1 MEVFLIFVKI
11 YKWGKINGY
20 LRWEEYF
27 LIEAQNKKRAKRVA
41 QLMDN
46 SSIFSMDVNAY
57 PDCRT
62 LRKVKNQS
70 HLEQLADELGF
81 NSDDITLFSEEGFK
95 EFSFPE

>member
-1 MEVFLIFVKI
+1 METYLVFVKI
-11 YKWGKINGY
+11 YKWGKINGE

-27 LIEAQNKKRAKRVA
+27 LIKAQNKKRAKRVA
-41 QLMDN
+41 QLIDN
-46 SSIFSMDVNAY
+46 SSVFSMDVNAY

-62 LRKVKNQS
+62 LRKVKSQF

-81 NSDDITLFSEEGFK
+81 NFDDLTLFSEEEFK